1 MEGRVARIAIAPVKA
16 LHVVEKDEVDLE
28 FTGVTGDRRFW
39 MVDADGRLVND
50 KRHPQL
56 LRVRVEWDEAPRKL
70 GLEFPDG
77 GHVASLT
84 RARLYTTDYQTLP
97 GNGTAA
103 LELTPQISG

>member
-16 LHVVEKDEVDLE
+16 LHVVEKDEVELG
-28 FTGVTGDRRFW
+28 FTGVAGDRRFW

-56 LRVRVEWDEAPRKL
+56 LRLRAEWDEATREL

-77 GHVASLT
+77 
-84 RARLYTTDYQTLP
+84 RLVVF
-97 GNGTAA
+97 NAMHHAAA
-103 LELTPQISG
+103 LLSPRDDPQSHVVTVHRGPEC